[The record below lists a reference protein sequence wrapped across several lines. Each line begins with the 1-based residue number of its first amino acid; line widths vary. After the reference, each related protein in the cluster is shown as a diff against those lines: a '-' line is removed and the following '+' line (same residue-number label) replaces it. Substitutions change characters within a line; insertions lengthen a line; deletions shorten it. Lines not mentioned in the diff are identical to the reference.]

1 MRAFLIDFENVK
13 SAGLVGIET
22 LGMEDQVVILY
33 SQNSNTLS
41 FEMHQKILSCEAN
54 VEYYQI
60 RRGGKNS
67 LDFQLSTL
75 LGYLLASGLYTHLYI
90 ISNDSGFDALYDFW
104 SSQYIPTDCVVYRRP
119 NIANAVAHS
128 ALNGLPVKALEP
140 EEDPGEVDVAVGDS
154 AAYDQF
160 TIEEV
165 LPEPEAEEPV
175 SEEAPDAAQQAPQP
189 PQEAEGPALS
199 DEETAA
205 VFAALRAVQEEE
217 EPREETRPEPAG
229 IPMLEGTPAMDDG
242 GELDGPSAAARMKQ
256 AEMEAEEEA
265 AFSPLLFSA
274 ESFPPAAEPDTS
286 PDAAREEAEES
297 RPRRRRGHTRR
308 EKEPA
313 QPENGGAKKADPS
326 QLAALITRLEPELSD
341 ICNREQRAAVAE
353 AILSSE
359 GKQEFY
365 RGIIR
370 RFGQKKGLQ
379 VYKAV
384 KSDFAAFKKK

>member
-33 SQNSNTLS
+33 SQNSNTIS

-54 VEYYQI
+54 VAYYQI

-119 NIANAVAHS
+119 NIATAVAHS
-128 ALNGLPVKALEP
+128 ALNGLPVKVVEP
-140 EEDPGEVDVAVGDS
+140 EEAPGEVDVAVGDL

-160 TIEEV
+160 TIDEV
-165 LPEPEAEEPV
+165 SPGPEAPEDAPAGDESPEPAEQPAPEEP
-175 SEEAPDAAQQAPQP
+175 E
-189 PQEAEGPALS
+189 LS

-205 VFAALRAVQEEE
+205 VFAALRVAEEG
-217 EPREETRPEPAG
+217 ETPRPEPV
-229 IPMLEGTPAMDDG
+229 LSHEEDDG

-265 AFSPLLFSA
+265 AFSPLLFST
-274 ESFPPAAEPDTS
+274 ETYPPAKEEPDT
-286 PDAAREEAEES
+286 REEAEES
-297 RPRRRRGHTRR
+297 RPRRRRGRPRR
-308 EKEPA
+308 EKEPVQQEA
-313 QPENGGAKKADPS
+313 GAKKADPS
-326 QLAALITRLEPELSD
+326 QLSALVARLEPELSD
-341 ICNREQRAAVAE
+341 ICSREQRAAVAE

-370 RFGQKKGLQ
+370 RFGQKKGLL

>member
-104 SSQYIPTDCVVYRRP
+104 SSQYIPTDCVVYRRS

-128 ALNGLPVKALEP
+128 AFTGRPVKAVEP
-140 EEDPGEVDVAVGDS
+140 DESPDEVDVAVGDS
-154 AAYDQF
+154 AVYDQF
-160 TIEEV
+160 TIDEVTQQPEESA
-165 LPEPEAEEPV
+165 EAQPEAEEQ
-175 SEEAPDAAQQAPQP
+175 PDVGTD
-189 PQEAEGPALS
+189 QEMS

-205 VFAALRAVQEEE
+205 VFAALRFAEEGE
-217 EPREETRPEPAG
+217 EPPQPEEVKPVVAE
-229 IPMLEGTPAMDDG
+229 TPSRQDDG
-242 GELDGPSAAARMKQ
+242 GDLDEPSAASRMKQ
-256 AEMEAEEEA
+256 AEMDAEEEA
-265 AFSPLLFSA
+265 VFSPLLFPMSK
-274 ESFPPAAEPDTS
+274 
-286 PDAAREEAEES
+286 EEAAPKEEGEET
-297 RPRRRRGHTRR
+297 RPRRRRGHNNTRR
-308 EKEPA
+308 EKEQAPSENHSSK
-313 QPENGGAKKADPS
+313 PESS
-326 QLAALITRLEPELSD
+326 QLAALITRQEPELGDVCS
-341 ICNREQRAAVAE
+341 REQRAAVAE

-384 KSDFAAFKKK
+384 KSDFAAYKKK

>member
-41 FEMHQKILSCEAN
+41 FEMHQKILTCEAN

-104 SSQYIPTDCVVYRRP
+104 SSGYIPTDCVVYRRP
-119 NIANAVAHS
+119 NIATAAAHS
-128 ALNGLPVKALEP
+128 ALNGLPVKMVESG
-140 EEDPGEVDVAVGDS
+140 EDPGEVDVAVGDR

-160 TIEEV
+160 TIEDAS
-165 LPEPEAEEPV
+165 PEPMEAEPEG
-175 SEEAPDAAQQAPQP
+175 
-189 PQEAEGPALS
+189 EAETPPAGPELS

-205 VFAALRAVQEEE
+205 VFAALRMAE
-217 EPREETRPEPAG
+217 EPEEPEEPEALPAPQEPA
-229 IPMLEGTPAMDDG
+229 PAPAYDES
-242 GELDGPSAAARMKQ
+242 GEEAGMSAAARMKR
-256 AEMEAEEEA
+256 AEMDAEEEA
-265 AFSPLLFSA
+265 AFSPLLFPMEPPEKA
-274 ESFPPAAEPDTS
+274 EKIPQKEEP
-286 PDAAREEAEES
+286 AREEPEDNRS
-297 RPRRRRGHTRR
+297 RRRRGHTRR
-308 EKEPA
+308 EKEPS
-313 QPENGGAKKADPS
+313 QPENGNNGNGKKEKADPS
-326 QLAALITRLEPELSD
+326 QLAALINRLEPELQD
-341 ICNREQRAAVAE
+341 ICSREQRASVAE
-353 AILSSE
+353 VILSSE

-365 RGIIR
+365 RAIIR

>member
-1 MRAFLIDFENVK
+1 
-13 SAGLVGIET
+13 
-22 LGMEDQVVILY
+22 
-33 SQNSNTLS
+33 
-41 FEMHQKILSCEAN
+41 
-54 VEYYQI
+54 
-60 RRGGKNS
+60 
-67 LDFQLSTL
+67 
-75 LGYLLASGLYTHLYI
+75 
-90 ISNDSGFDALYDFW
+90 
-104 SSQYIPTDCVVYRRP
+104 
-119 NIANAVAHS
+119 
-128 ALNGLPVKALEP
+128 
-140 EEDPGEVDVAVGDS
+140 
-154 AAYDQF
+154 
-160 TIEEV
+160 
-165 LPEPEAEEPV
+165 
-175 SEEAPDAAQQAPQP
+175 
-189 PQEAEGPALS
+189 
-199 DEETAA
+199 
-205 VFAALRAVQEEE
+205 
-217 EPREETRPEPAG
+217 
-229 IPMLEGTPAMDDG
+229 
-242 GELDGPSAAARMKQ
+242 MKQ

-313 QPENGGAKKADPS
+313 QPENGGAKKPDPS

>member
-1 MRAFLIDFENVK
+1 
-13 SAGLVGIET
+13 
-22 LGMEDQVVILY
+22 
-33 SQNSNTLS
+33 
-41 FEMHQKILSCEAN
+41 
-54 VEYYQI
+54 
-60 RRGGKNS
+60 
-67 LDFQLSTL
+67 
-75 LGYLLASGLYTHLYI
+75 
-90 ISNDSGFDALYDFW
+90 
-104 SSQYIPTDCVVYRRP
+104 
-119 NIANAVAHS
+119 
-128 ALNGLPVKALEP
+128 
-140 EEDPGEVDVAVGDS
+140 
-154 AAYDQF
+154 
-160 TIEEV
+160 
-165 LPEPEAEEPV
+165 
-175 SEEAPDAAQQAPQP
+175 
-189 PQEAEGPALS
+189 
-199 DEETAA
+199 
-205 VFAALRAVQEEE
+205 
-217 EPREETRPEPAG
+217 
-229 IPMLEGTPAMDDG
+229 MLEGTPAVDDG

-286 PDAAREEAEES
+286 PDAAKEEAEES

-313 QPENGGAKKADPS
+313 QPENGGAKKPDPS

>member
-41 FEMHQKILSCEAN
+41 FEMHQKILTCEAN

-119 NIANAVAHS
+119 NIATGVAHS
-128 ALNGLPVKALEP
+128 ALNGLPVKMVGDG
-140 EEDPGEVDVAVGDS
+140 EDPGEVDVAVGDR

-160 TIEEV
+160 TIEDAPPAPEEAGQE
-165 LPEPEAEEPV
+165 EPED
-175 SEEAPDAAQQAPQP
+175 APA
-189 PQEAEGPALS
+189 GPEMS

-205 VFAALRAVQEEE
+205 VFAALRMAE
-217 EPREETRPEPAG
+217 EPEEPERPSAPQEPA
-229 IPMLEGTPAMDDG
+229 PAPVYDDG
-242 GELDGPSAAARMKQ
+242 GEEGGMSAAARMKR
-256 AEMEAEEEA
+256 AEMDAEEEA
-265 AFSPLLFSA
+265 AFSPLLF
-274 ESFPPAAEPDTS
+274 PMEPLEKEDKA
-286 PDAAREEAEES
+286 PQKEEPAREEAEDNRS
-297 RPRRRRGHTRR
+297 RRRRGHTRR
-308 EKEPA
+308 EKEPP
-313 QPENGGAKKADPS
+313 QPENGNNGNGKKEKADPS
-326 QLAALITRLEPELSD
+326 QLAALINRLEPELQD
-341 ICNREQRAAVAE
+341 ICSREQRASVAE
-353 AILSSE
+353 VILSSE

-365 RGIIR
+365 RAIIR